1 MKRHHQ
7 ILAGILAIQVV
18 LTMVVFWPRPAT
30 TAGGNPVFPDLE
42 AKDIVSLTVTD
53 ADNKSIALRQ
63 VGAEWILPEA
73 DDYPCV
79 AGNIT
84 PLLDSIVG
92 LTTDRLVTRT
102 AASHGRLQVSASD
115 FVRRLDF
122 ETADGA
128 KHTLYLGSSPS
139 YGATHFRL
147 EGQNEAYL
155 TDTINTWDVGVEA
168 SNWID
173 TTYVSVPEEEVTR
186 MTLENAN
193 GIFVFTKD
201 MQGEW
206 RMTGMPGIETL
217 DEAKVT
223 GLIRRVAS
231 LSMTEPLGKEDLE
244 EYGMDEPQA
253 VATIETADTSVT
265 VRVGAQDPEDNSYVV
280 ISSDSPYYVRASQF
294 SVEDLVTRTREDFY
308 KEEATPT
315 PEAETATPTP

>member
-18 LTMVVFWPRPAT
+18 LTIVVFWPRPAAT
-30 TAGGNPVFPDLE
+30 GGGDPIFPDLE
-42 AKDIVSLTVTD
+42 AKDIVALTITASD
-53 ADNKSIALRQ
+53 DESIALRQ
-63 VGAEWILPEA
+63 VGEEWVLPEA
-73 DDYPCV
+73 DDYPSE
-79 AGNIT
+79 AGKIT
-84 PLLDSIVG
+84 LLLDNIVG
-92 LTTDRLVTRT
+92 LTTSRLVTRT
-102 AASHGRLQVSASD
+102 AASHERLQVSAND

-139 YGATHFRL
+139 YGATHFRV

-173 TTYVSVPEEEVTR
+173 TTYVSVPEEEVTE
-186 MTLENAN
+186 MTLENTN
-193 GIFVFTKD
+193 GTFVFTKNS
-201 MQGEW
+201 QGEW
-206 RMTGMPGIETL
+206 RMTGMPETEIL

-231 LSMTEPLGKEDLE
+231 LSMTEPLGKEELA

-253 VATIETADTSVT
+253 VATLETADTTVT
-265 VRVGAQDPEDNSYVV
+265 LRVGAQDPEDISYVV
-280 ISSDSPYYVRASQF
+280 ISSESPYYVRVSEY

-308 KEEATPT
+308 KEEPTPT
-315 PEAETATPTP
+315 PEVETATPTP